1 MSGAGTTDARGGL
14 ALGGS
19 AASTSLDLHLDQRTL
34 INGGDAT
41 LAGSPTD
48 GWVAWLFLASGAAWS
63 NGPGTTFAFAGSEA
77 RVEPNSGTPA
87 GGSFVNR
94 GTLSKPAAGA
104 AAIDVP
110 YSDTASATLDVT
122 AGTLALGGGGTAAST
137 AGLRVGAGATL
148 EFTGGTFVVAAGS
161 GALRGRRIRPV
172 RGGTV
177 HDAGSYA
184 VAGLTTISRGT
195 LDYAGAAAGT
205 ARGP

>member
-19 AASTSLDLHLDQRTL
+19 AASTTYDLPLDQRTL

-48 GWVAWLFLASGAAWS
+48 GWIARLYLASGATFV
-63 NGPGTTFAFAGSEA
+63 NGPGATFAFAGSEA
-77 RVEPNSGTPA
+77 RVEPNFGTPA

-137 AGLRVGAGATL
+137 AGLRVPAPAPRLNSPAAHSSWRPARASPGPASASAAARST
-148 EFTGGTFVVAAGS
+148 TPAPTPSPASRRSAAGRWTT
-161 GALRGRRIRPV
+161 RGRRP
-172 RGGTV
+172 
-177 HDAGSYA
+177 APP
-184 VAGLTTISRGT
+184 
-195 LDYAGAAAGT
+195 
-205 ARGP
+205 GP